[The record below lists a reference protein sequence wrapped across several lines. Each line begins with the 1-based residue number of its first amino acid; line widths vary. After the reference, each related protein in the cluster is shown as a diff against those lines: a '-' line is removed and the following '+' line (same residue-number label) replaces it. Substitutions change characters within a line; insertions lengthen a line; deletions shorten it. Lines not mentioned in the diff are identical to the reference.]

1 MLENLSWYQY
11 EIFSTITSEL
21 LTSTCLL
28 LFLFS
33 HDLLYQIFNIQTF
46 DKKKTFLPFRS
57 ATINIYRWIGIVFLN
72 DLVYQTM
79 YVCESFRFNEQT
91 VKRNFDSFL
100 YIAPKIM
107 ICYNVILFHINNRG
121 AIKQKSGLSQISPE
135 RFMASIWNFQY
146 IVQMVI
152 CYNVSTVII
161 VPTNMLMW

>member
-1 MLENLSWYQY
+1 MIATIYVMPIWFSLGYLYK
-11 EIFSTITSEL
+11 IF
-21 LTSTCLL
+21 
-28 LFLFS
+28 
-33 HDLLYQIFNIQTF
+33 IFQKF
-46 DKKKTFLPFRS
+46 AKKKTFLPFRF
-57 ATINIYRWIGIVFLN
+57 ATKNINRWIGIVFLN
-72 DLVYQTM
+72 DLVYQTL
-79 YVCESFRFNEQT
+79 YVCELFRFNELA

-121 AIKQKSGLSQISPE
+121 TIKQKNGLSQISPE